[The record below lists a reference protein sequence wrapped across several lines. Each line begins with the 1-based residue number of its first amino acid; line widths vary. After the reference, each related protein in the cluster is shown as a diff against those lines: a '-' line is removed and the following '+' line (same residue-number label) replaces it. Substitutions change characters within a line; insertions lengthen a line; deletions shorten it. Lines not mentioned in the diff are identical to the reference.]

1 MAQIV
6 EGCLVPLEQVQKLA
20 KRHVAY
26 SKNASE
32 PQRMVGVAK
41 EPIFL
46 VDFELSESFAAKNN
60 WMVDNRCVCG
70 GLQG

>member
-1 MAQIV
+1 MK
-6 EGCLVPLEQVQKLA
+6 GCLVPLEQVQKLA

-41 EPIFL
+41 ETIFF
-46 VDFELSESFAAKNN
+46 VDFELSVSFAAKNY
-60 WMVDNRCVCG
+60 WMVGYGCVCG